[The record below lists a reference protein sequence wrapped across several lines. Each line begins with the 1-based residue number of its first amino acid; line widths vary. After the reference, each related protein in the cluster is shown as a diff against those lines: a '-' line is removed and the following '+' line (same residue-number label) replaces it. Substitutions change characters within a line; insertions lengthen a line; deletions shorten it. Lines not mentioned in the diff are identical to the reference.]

1 MEKIERIEKRVSLWQ
16 AIMIMLV
23 LLAFI
28 VVGVIIYGLDAQIP
42 ILLAA
47 VFTTLVGFVNGV
59 KWEKMEAS
67 IMNSL
72 TAVLQAVVVLLVI
85 GIMLGTWLQSGVVPS
100 MIYYGGLVISPKFF
114 LPTACLLC
122 SMTSLATGDS
132 WGTAGTV
139 GIALLGIGIGMGMPM
154 ALVIGAVIS
163 GSYFGDKLSPMSDTT
178 LLASGTCEVNIFEHV
193 KYMLYTT
200 VPSLCIALIAY
211 FFLGLKYANNVDMAE
226 LTELLNGLKD
236 AVNISPVLLLAPV
249 FVIAMIILKVPPIPS
264 LMCGALIGSAFAMI
278 FQGCSLEEVLS
289 AMHYGV
295 AMETGNEVIDSLI
308 AGGGLDYVMW
318 TVSLVFCA
326 MILGGIMESV
336 GVFSVIVE
344 TMLAKVKTAGGLIA
358 TTVVTCIFMNFTAS
372 DQYLAILF
380 PSNMYKGKY
389 DELGLE
395 RKVLSRTLEDAGT
408 LTSALVPWN
417 TCGAFLTGL
426 FGVGPLVYAPFAILN
441 WMNPI
446 MAIIYGFTGFS
457 IKYKDKAPAEVAETA
472 VEAE

>member
-1 MEKIERIEKRVSLWQ
+1 MGKKVSFAQ
-16 AIMIMLV
+16 AIFIMLM
-23 LLAFI
+23 LLAFV
-28 VVGVIIYGLDAQIP
+28 VVGVIVFELDAQIP

-47 VFTTLVGFVNGV
+47 VVTALIAMANGI
-59 KWEKMEAS
+59 KWQALEDSIIKSLAS
-67 IMNSL
+67 
-72 TAVLQAVVVLLVI
+72 VLQAIVVLLII
-85 GIMLGTWLQSGVVPS
+85 GIMLGTWLQAGIVPS
-100 MIYYGGLVISPKFF
+100 MIYYGGLLISPKFF

-122 SMTSLATGDS
+122 ACTSLATGDS

-154 ALVIGAVIS
+154 PLVIGAVIS

-211 FFLGLKYANNVDMAE
+211 FFLGLRYANAVDMAE
-226 LTELLNGLKD
+226 LTDFLNALKD
-236 AVNISPVLLLAPV
+236 VVNINPVLLLAPI
-249 FVIAMIILKVPPIPS
+249 FVIVMIILKVSPIPA
-264 LMCGALIGSAFAMI
+264 LMCGALMGSAFAMI
-278 FQGCSLEEVLS
+278 FQGCTLADVLY

-295 AMETGNEVIDSLI
+295 EMDTGNEIIDSLI

-318 TVSLVFCA
+318 TISLVFCA
-326 MILGGIMESV
+326 MILGGIMEAA
-336 GVFSVIVE
+336 GVFSAIVE
-344 TMLAKVKTAGGLIA
+344 KAFSKVKTAGGLICA
-358 TTVVTCIFMNFTAS
+358 TILTCIFMNLTAS

-389 DELGLE
+389 DELGID
-395 RKVLSRTLEDAGT
+395 RRVLSRTLEDAGT

-426 FGVGPLVYAPFAILN
+426 FGVSPFVYGPFAILN
-441 WMNPI
+441 WLNPI
-446 MAIIYGFTGFS
+446 IAIIYGFTGFS
-457 IKYKDKAPAEVAETA
+457 IKYKEKAPEAA
-472 VEAE
+472 VE